1 MLALIKKNI
10 KIGIMKTKNILI
22 GILSLLTFASYAQT
36 VKKNI
41 TETKGAITEFLIETN
56 NIEELKSFDWS
67 MVAEMFQ
74 ENDENQEIT
83 LGFSYVNKSEIDK
96 TKVRVDNFEFKVTG
110 KTSNLKNLTLKL
122 RRAFEKLSE
131 LDGKNKK

>member
-1 MLALIKKNI
+1 
-10 KIGIMKTKNILI
+10 MKTKNILI

-41 TETKGAITEFLIETN
+41 TETKSAITEFLIETN

-110 KTSNLKNLTLKL
+110 KTSNLKNLTSKL
-122 RRAFEKLSE
+122 RRTFEKLSE
-131 LDGKNKK
+131 LDGKNKN

>member
-1 MLALIKKNI
+1 M
-10 KIGIMKTKNILI
+10 KIEIMKTKNILF
-22 GILSLLTFASYAQT
+22 GILALLTFASYSQT

-41 TETKGAITEFLIETN
+41 TETKSAIMEFLVETD

-110 KTSNLKNLTLKL
+110 KTSNLKNLTSKL
-122 RRAFEKLSE
+122 RRTFEKLSE
-131 LDGKNKK
+131 LDGKNKN

>member
-1 MLALIKKNI
+1 
-10 KIGIMKTKNILI
+10 MKTKNILF
-22 GILSLLTFASYAQT
+22 GILALLTFASYAQT

-41 TETKGAITEFLIETN
+41 TETKSAIMEFLVETD

-83 LGFSYVNKSEIDK
+83 LGFFIC
-96 TKVRVDNFEFKVTG
+96 
-110 KTSNLKNLTLKL
+110 
-122 RRAFEKLSE
+122 
-131 LDGKNKK
+131 

>member
-1 MLALIKKNI
+1 M
-10 KIGIMKTKNILI
+10 
-22 GILSLLTFASYAQT
+22 
-36 VKKNI
+36 
-41 TETKGAITEFLIETN
+41 EFLVETD

-83 LGFSYVNKSEIDK
+83 LGFSYVNESEIDK
-96 TKVRVDNFEFKVTG
+96 TKVRIDNFKFKVTG

-122 RRAFEKLSE
+122 RRTFKKLSE
-131 LDGKNKK
+131 LDGKNKN

>member
-1 MLALIKKNI
+1 
-10 KIGIMKTKNILI
+10 MKTKNILI

-36 VKKNI
+36 VKKNT
-41 TETKGAITEFLIETN
+41 TETKSAITEFLIETN

-122 RRAFEKLSE
+122 RRTFEKLSE
-131 LDGKNKK
+131 LYGKGKNESQGRIN

>member
-1 MLALIKKNI
+1 
-10 KIGIMKTKNILI
+10 MKTKNILI

-41 TETKGAITEFLIETN
+41 TETKSAITEFLIETN

-122 RRAFEKLSE
+122 RRTFEKLSE
-131 LDGKNKK
+131 LDGKNKN

>member
-1 MLALIKKNI
+1 M

-22 GILSLLTFASYAQT
+22 GILSLLTFASCAQT

-41 TETKGAITEFLIETN
+41 TETKSAITEFLIETN

-74 ENDENQEIT
+74 KNDENQEIT
-83 LGFSYVNKSEIDK
+83 LGFSYVNKSKIDK

-110 KTSNLKNLTLKL
+110 KTSNLKNLTSRL
-122 RRAFEKLSE
+122 RRTFEKLSE
-131 LDGKNKK
+131 LDGKNKN

>member
-1 MLALIKKNI
+1 
-10 KIGIMKTKNILI
+10 MKTKNILF
-22 GILSLLTFASYAQT
+22 GILALLTFASYSQT

-41 TETKGAITEFLIETN
+41 TETKSAIMEFLVETD

-74 ENDENQEIT
+74 ENDEHQEIT
-83 LGFSYVNKSEIDK
+83 LVFSYVNKSEIDK

-110 KTSNLKNLTLKL
+110 KTANLKNLTSKL
-122 RRAFEKLSE
+122 RRTFEKLSE
-131 LDGKNKK
+131 LDGKNKN

>member
-1 MLALIKKNI
+1 
-10 KIGIMKTKNILI
+10 MKTKNILI

-36 VKKNI
+36 VKKNT
-41 TETKGAITEFLIETN
+41 TETKSAITEFLIETN

-122 RRAFEKLSE
+122 RRTFEKLSE
-131 LDGKNKK
+131 LDGKNKN

>member
-1 MLALIKKNI
+1 M
-10 KIGIMKTKNILI
+10 KIDIMKTKNILFV
-22 GILSLLTFASYAQT
+22 ILALLTFASYSQT
-36 VKKNI
+36 VKKNM
-41 TETKGAITEFLIETN
+41 TETKSAITEFLVETD

-110 KTSNLKNLTLKL
+110 KTSNLKNLTSKL
-122 RRAFEKLSE
+122 RRTFEKLSE
-131 LDGKNKK
+131 LDGKNKN

>member
-1 MLALIKKNI
+1 M
-10 KIGIMKTKNILI
+10 KIEIMKTKNILF
-22 GILSLLTFASYAQT
+22 GILALLTFASYSQT

-41 TETKGAITEFLIETN
+41 TETKSAIMEFLVETD

-83 LGFSYVNKSEIDK
+83 LGFSYVNESEIDK
-96 TKVRVDNFEFKVTG
+96 TKVRVDNFKFKVTG

-122 RRAFEKLSE
+122 RRTFKKLFE
-131 LDGKNKK
+131 LDGKNKN

>member
-1 MLALIKKNI
+1 
-10 KIGIMKTKNILI
+10 MKTKNILF
-22 GILSLLTFASYAQT
+22 GILALLTFASYSQT

-41 TETKGAITEFLIETN
+41 TETKSAITEFLVETD

-110 KTSNLKNLTLKL
+110 KTSNLKNLTSKL
-122 RRAFEKLSE
+122 RRTFEKLSE
-131 LDGKNKK
+131 LDGKNKN

>member
-1 MLALIKKNI
+1 M
-10 KIGIMKTKNILI
+10 KIEIMKTKNILF
-22 GILSLLTFASYAQT
+22 GILALLTFASYSQT

-41 TETKGAITEFLIETN
+41 TETKSAITEFLVETD

-110 KTSNLKNLTLKL
+110 KTSNLKNLTSKL
-122 RRAFEKLSE
+122 RRTFEKLSE
-131 LDGKNKK
+131 LDGKNKN